1 MNGEYLADTSVVVDL
16 LRFGESPIVP
26 KGAEILICATVLG
39 ELYYGALI
47 SARPQKQI
55 PQLEQFFSKYKILQT
70 SLEVIQSYAQIKSE
84 LKKKGNMIPEND
96 LWIAAFAKAH
106 EVPLLTSDLHFKSV
120 DGLID
125 VIYSE

>member
-55 PQLEQFFSKYKILQT
+55 SQLHRRLEQAEHLVGNEEASAGRLILPVPSAT
-70 SLEVIQSYAQIKSE
+70 TALTLPAVARAS
-84 LKKKGNMIPEND
+84 P
-96 LWIAAFAKAH
+96 AATRPH
-106 EVPLLTSDLHFKSV
+106 
-120 DGLID
+120 
-125 VIYSE
+125 